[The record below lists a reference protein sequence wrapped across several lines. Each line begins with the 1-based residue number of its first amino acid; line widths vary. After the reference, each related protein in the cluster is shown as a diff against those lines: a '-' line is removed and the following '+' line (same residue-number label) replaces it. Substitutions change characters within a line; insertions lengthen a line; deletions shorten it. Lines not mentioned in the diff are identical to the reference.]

1 MLQWTAVLVI
11 IISQCA
17 LSAARTGF
25 AKDENE
31 ELVEFPPILLRT
43 FDSSVPVGHLRP
55 LGQFLWHSYC
65 FASTSLLCQL
75 HSLITIANDYT
86 AKQSYSLLLVF
97 HHSFIPGLKPSCS
110 ANPSHRSLSFSSS
123 GLTTW
128 ISPTFTVTAEHIRFY
143 FFSVLSLHF
152 LVVVSVW

>member
-11 IISQCA
+11 IISQSA

-55 LGQFLWHSYC
+55 LGQFL
-65 FASTSLLCQL
+65 
-75 HSLITIANDYT
+75 
-86 AKQSYSLLLVF
+86 
-97 HHSFIPGLKPSCS
+97 
-110 ANPSHRSLSFSSS
+110 
-123 GLTTW
+123 
-128 ISPTFTVTAEHIRFY
+128 
-143 FFSVLSLHF
+143 
-152 LVVVSVW
+152 